1 MLARYE
7 ETNKNQEEI
16 DEMMHKISRL
26 ESELRFKQETVSQ
39 LQDEIRSYKSLS
51 RQGPTT
57 NQHSQDKLMT
67 SNRDNQD
74 LEDCH
79 VFDEEME
86 DHQITGTSDENVYQT
101 RELQMK
107 TKVCALKSENVSLQN
122 KFESLQSQLQFVEHK
137 KVD

>member
-57 NQHSQDKLMT
+57 NHHSQDKLMT

-86 DHQITGTSDENVYQT
+86 DHQITETSNENVYQA
-101 RELQMK
+101 REFQMK

-122 KFESLQSQLQFVEHK
+122 KLESLQSQLQFVEHK